1 MAKKYSD
8 DELLTI
14 VQAELN
20 LSTGGSN
27 DSIEASRQKAY
38 AAYLGDKGETKEG
51 RSAIVSTDV
60 CDAIEWIMPE
70 LMKAFTQNNEV
81 VTFDPV
87 GPNDKEQAELES
99 RFVYDTLMKDNDGF
113 TTLYTFFKDALMQK
127 NGFVKMYYEQDNC
140 VEVESYTGINDI
152 ELQMLLSN
160 PNAELTGID
169 TREEDGIPVHDVNI
183 KITKLSGKI
192 RVVPVA
198 PENFRVNVRHNSV
211 NLSNVRF
218 CGDGTLKSKAELIE
232 DGYDEKIINSIKP
245 EVEVGT
251 NNRYYRWQMQGESI
265 YPTESGGI
273 ADDNQLYDLFE
284 CFMRLDYNNDG
295 VAELIKI
302 TTLGFDQP
310 KVILDVEEVSCI
322 PYISATPIIMGH
334 KLFGLSIYDR
344 LKEIQAA
351 KTALWRNILDN
362 IYLQNNQRT
371 IVQEGMVNLDD
382 LLVSRP
388 GGIIRAKVPSAVQP
402 MPTTALSSD
411 VYHMMDYFDQ
421 VRTGRTGVSPEG
433 SINDTAMGDS
443 VGSQGLNQL
452 LTQKEELVGL
462 MVRVLAETGVKPIC
476 IRIRE
481 LLVQH
486 RDAVEDYE
494 DRGKW
499 VKVHPSHWISRTRT
513 TVRVG
518 TGSGNRKE
526 QASALVQIL
535 AFQKDILANP
545 GQSIVREHEVFA
557 ALNDFA
563 KASGMPGAAPY
574 FLDPTSPEGQQNKQQ
589 VDASNQ
595 QQQQQELK
603 EKQMLADAQSQ
614 IAQAEQT
621 KAQAAMET
629 VQVKAQNE
637 QLKNTIEAQ
646 RQQHEIELQS
656 LKHQL
661 EVAKLGQK
669 DTQHEGELG
678 FKYYNADLQATIAR
692 EQMNLNKDRGNE
704 QTGDTS
710 AS

>member
-1 MAKKYSD
+1 MPKYSD

-20 LSTGGSN
+20 LSTGGAN
-27 DSIEASRQKAY
+27 DTIEASRQKAY
-38 AAYLGDKGETKEG
+38 AAYLGEKGETKEG
-51 RSAIVSTDV
+51 RSTIVSTDV
-60 CDAIEWIMPE
+60 ADAIEWIMPE
-70 LMKAFTQNNEV
+70 VMKAFTQNNEV

-87 GPNDKEQAELES
+87 GPNDKKQAELES

-113 TTLYTFFKDALMQK
+113 LTLYTFFKDALMQK
-127 NGFVKMYYEQDNC
+127 NGFVKMYYEDETR
-140 VEVESYTGINDI
+140 VETESYAGINDI

-160 PNAELTGID
+160 PKAELIGQD
-169 TREEDGIPVHDVNI
+169 TRIEDGIVVHDVNI
-183 KITKLSGKI
+183 RITSIGGKI
-192 RVVPVA
+192 RVIPVA

-218 CGDGTLKSKAELIE
+218 CGDGVLKTKAELIE
-232 DGYDEKIINSIKP
+232 DGYDAAVIDTVRP
-245 EVEVGT
+245 EAEVGT

-265 YPTESGGI
+265 SSTESGGI

-284 CFMRLDYNNDG
+284 CYMRLDYDDDG
-295 VAELIKI
+295 RAELIKI

-310 KVILDVEEVSCI
+310 KVILDVEEVTCI

-388 GGIIRAKVPSAVQP
+388 GGIIRTKTIGAIQP

-433 SINDTAMGDS
+433 SVNDTAMGDS
-443 VGSQGLNQL
+443 VGSQGLSQL
-452 LTQKEELVGL
+452 LSQKEELVGL

-476 IRIRE
+476 IRIRD

-494 DRGKW
+494 DRGEW
-499 VKVHPSHWISRTRT
+499 VKVHPSHWIARTRT

-526 QASALVQIL
+526 QAAALLQIIG
-535 AFQKDILANP
+535 FQKEVYAMP
-545 GQSIVREHEVFA
+545 GQSLVNEATCFA
-557 ALNDFA
+557 ALNDFV
-563 KASGMPGAAPY
+563 KANGMPGAAPY
-574 FLDPTSPEGQQNKQQ
+574 FLDPASPEGQENKQR
-589 VDASNQ
+589 VDASSQ
-595 QQQQQELK
+595 QQQMAELK
-603 EKQMLADAQSQ
+603 EKQQLADVQTQ

-621 KAQAAMET
+621 KAQAAMDT
-629 VQVKAQNE
+629 VRVKAENE
-637 QLKNTIEAQ
+637 QLKNTIVAQ
-646 RQQHEIELQS
+646 RQQHELSIKELE
-656 LKHQL
+656 HQL

-669 DTQHEGELG
+669 DVQYEGELG
-678 FKYYNADLQATIAR
+678 FKYYHADLQATIAR

-704 QTGDTS
+704 QTGDT
-710 AS
+710 ASS